1 MVAKFWTACSKK
13 ITQKTWILAKI
24 VDPGCSKSST
34 GGSFFGAGCS
44 KITSPVATPSSLT
57 CCKTSNLVEGEEKE
71 MDDHGFPGLHQP
83 LITPRISK
91 GWSGRAEPR
100 LDQI

>member
-1 MVAKFWTACSKK
+1 M
-13 ITQKTWILAKI
+13 
-24 VDPGCSKSST
+24 
-34 GGSFFGAGCS
+34 
-44 KITSPVATPSSLT
+44 ATTSSLT
-57 CCKTSNLVEGEEKE
+57 CCKTSNLIEGEDKE
-71 MDDHGFPGLHQP
+71 MDGHGFPGLHQP